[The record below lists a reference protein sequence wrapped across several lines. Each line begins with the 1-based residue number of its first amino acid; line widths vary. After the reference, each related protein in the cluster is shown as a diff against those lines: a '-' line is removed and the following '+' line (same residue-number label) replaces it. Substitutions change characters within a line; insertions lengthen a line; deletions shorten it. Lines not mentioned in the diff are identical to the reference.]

1 MVAPVRPTLISSTKR
16 RASRIQPLALT
27 LDGSYSYKLF
37 VVAKDLNPFGI
48 KQIHTL
54 CTNAPFASRSVG
66 VLPQSPPLLNARA
79 FNVPTLLFATT
90 WSLFVGSLPSFRRSF
105 PLFSIACSLF
115 SRNTGVGGIRM
126 CVRRP
131 L

>member
-1 MVAPVRPTLISSTKR
+1 MVAPVRPTLIGSTKR

-54 CTNAPFASRSVG
+54 CTNAPFASRRRLREHPALYLTPGRS
-66 VLPQSPPLLNARA
+66 
-79 FNVPTLLFATT
+79 NVPTLLFATA
-90 WSLFVGSLPSFRRSF
+90 WSLFVASLPSFRRSL
-105 PLFSIACSLF
+105 PLFSIAYSLF
-115 SRNTGVGGIRM
+115 SKNTRVGGIRM
-126 CVRRP
+126 WVRRP
-131 L
+131 V